1 MIKYGNPLQVPS
13 VVFASPQWQTYDVS
27 DRSFCSTVHLPINVI
42 RNSALSKLWRF
53 KEDSKKLNHLV
64 SSTKLVM

>member
-27 DRSFCSTVHLPINVI
+27 DRSFCSTVLLPII